1 MKDLFSGRIKESLF
15 EKVGL
20 ALEGFRKQKRGR
32 DLLGSDLLGGVCDRS

>member
-1 MKDLFSGRIKESLF
+1 MLLEYRDEKDLFSGRIKESLF

-32 DLLGSDLLGGVCDRS
+32 DFVRK